1 MNYDIPCRKNL
12 FYLGVHLNCNSK
24 LRKMKSSVLDAVL
37 AIGILKFVDI
47 PEGFLCRIEAN
58 KIKTEVE
65 NAISSLK
72 RGIISQKEF
81 QKVIFRNQE
90 KLDDVLLAYI

>member
-1 MNYDIPCRKNL
+1 
-12 FYLGVHLNCNSK
+12 
-24 LRKMKSSVLDAVL
+24 MKSSVLDAVL